1 MVSYPETQNYK
12 DNLEVLL
19 SAIYHRIVRNGDTVI
34 DGGANSDLHS
44 MPLAR
49 LVGPTSAT
57 PSAPSCANSDAAPP

>member
-34 DGGANSDLHS
+34 DGGANSGLHS

-49 LVGPTSAT
+49 LVGPKRDTIGAIMRELR
-57 PSAPSCANSDAAPP
+57 NAAPP